1 MNRCSS
7 CNFEIDESTKFCPN
21 CGSNCQQAG
30 VIKCNKCGM
39 ENLSSVSFCKQCGNN
54 LKQNRSR
61 EIKQK
66 FAAFLEKPQAKLGVA
81 LGILLIIV
89 AASTFYYLN
98 FIS

>member
-1 MNRCSS
+1 
-7 CNFEIDESTKFCPN
+7 
-21 CGSNCQQAG
+21 
-30 VIKCNKCGM
+30 M

-81 LGILLIIV
+81 LG
-89 AASTFYYLN
+89 YC
-98 FIS
+98 